1 MAYLTFAGSE
11 EKNSGF
17 KFIGANTNPTGS
29 VGLISSNTSLISN
42 NTCLI
47 SAPSDDCLD
56 TCSFYDGP
64 SDAAIVAFGES
75 GETCGSIAYADSTES
90 CGSIAFAGSTES
102 CGSVASS
109 VSSGSSFSGGGCSY
123 SC

>member
-17 KFIGANTNPTGS
+17 KFIGTNNTQNPS
-29 VGLISSNTSLISN
+29 VGLISSNTTLISN
-42 NTCLI
+42 NTNLI
-47 SAPSDDCLD
+47 SASTDCGLD

-64 SDAAIVAFGES
+64 SDSTIVAFGENL
-75 GETCGSIAYADSTES
+75 ETCGSIAYSTSTET
-90 CGSIAFAGSTES
+90 CGSIAYSGGTET
-102 CGSVASS
+102 CGSIASS
-109 VSSGSSFSGGGCSY
+109 SSGFSGGGCSY